1 MFLYTRIPYQKTSK
15 FLKVLL
21 WALLQHTNIS
31 LWFWPGLVRPIVYT
45 VSLFSLCFECE
56 HFIQIYW
63 AEGLKLR
70 SYIMLYNGLFLADFK
85 LIRIKIYKFFY
96 GFFHFKKRHI
106 SKKNKSEQVSNP
118 LLTRM
123 FKPILSPSFSLSFSF
138 YLSQTT
144 GKPLDLQRCSS
155 LILFSRFVNRF
166 IYPTGWGRNLRK
178 QIVFTRLLYK
188 DRKNWKAWKK
198 SSKNCFKKKY
208 LFIWWAISVFNF
220 GNITDNLNHL
230 DLHFISDNK
239 KLSFGFMEMS

>member
-1 MFLYTRIPYQKTSK
+1 MEISSLVRPPSPKNFRFPNLDSVFFSESTTPLTAAPDNKKNQWYLISKTTASTISAMFLYTRIPYQKTSK

-63 AEGLKLR
+63 AKGLKLR
-70 SYIMLYNGLFLADFK
+70 SYIMLFNGLFLADFK

-123 FKPILSPSFSLSFSF
+123 LKPILSPPFSLSPS
-138 YLSQTT
+138 LSISL
-144 GKPLDLQRCSS
+144 KPL
-155 LILFSRFVNRF
+155 
-166 IYPTGWGRNLRK
+166 G
-178 QIVFTRLLYK
+178 
-188 DRKNWKAWKK
+188 
-198 SSKNCFKKKY
+198 
-208 LFIWWAISVFNF
+208 
-220 GNITDNLNHL
+220 NHL
-230 DLHFISDNK
+230 ICNAVPP
-239 KLSFGFMEMS
+239 

>member
-1 MFLYTRIPYQKTSK
+1 
-15 FLKVLL
+15 
-21 WALLQHTNIS
+21 
-31 LWFWPGLVRPIVYT
+31 
-45 VSLFSLCFECE
+45 
-56 HFIQIYW
+56 
-63 AEGLKLR
+63 
-70 SYIMLYNGLFLADFK
+70 MLYNGLFLADFK

-123 FKPILSPSFSLSFSF
+123 LKPILSPPFSLSFSF

-188 DRKNWKAWKK
+188 DRKNRKAWKK
-198 SSKNCFKKKY
+198 SSKNCKKKNIY
-208 LFIWWAISVFNF
+208 LFDELFLFNF

>member
-1 MFLYTRIPYQKTSK
+1 MFLYTRIPYQKTSQ
-15 FLKVLL
+15 FLKILL

-63 AEGLKLR
+63 AKGLKLR

-123 FKPILSPSFSLSFSF
+123 LKPILSPPFSLSPS
-138 YLSQTT
+138 LSISL
-144 GKPLDLQRCSS
+144 KPL
-155 LILFSRFVNRF
+155 
-166 IYPTGWGRNLRK
+166 G
-178 QIVFTRLLYK
+178 
-188 DRKNWKAWKK
+188 
-198 SSKNCFKKKY
+198 
-208 LFIWWAISVFNF
+208 
-220 GNITDNLNHL
+220 NHL
-230 DLHFISDNK
+230 ICNAVPP
-239 KLSFGFMEMS
+239 

>member
-1 MFLYTRIPYQKTSK
+1 MFLYTRIPYQKTSE

-63 AEGLKLR
+63 AKGLKLR

-123 FKPILSPSFSLSFSF
+123 LKPILSPPFSLSLLLF
-138 YLSQTT
+138 LSLSNHWETT
-144 GKPLDLQRCSS
+144 WSAT
-155 LILFSRFVNRF
+155 LFLLNF
-166 IYPTGWGRNLRK
+166 I
-178 QIVFTRLLYK
+178 FTI
-188 DRKNWKAWKK
+188 
-198 SSKNCFKKKY
+198 C
-208 LFIWWAISVFNF
+208 
-220 GNITDNLNHL
+220 
-230 DLHFISDNK
+230 
-239 KLSFGFMEMS
+239 

>member
-63 AEGLKLR
+63 AKGLKLR
-70 SYIMLYNGLFLADFK
+70 SYIMLFNGLFLADFK

-138 YLSQTT
+138 YLSNHWETT
-144 GKPLDLQRCSS
+144 WSAT
-155 LILFSRFVNRF
+155 LFLLNF
-166 IYPTGWGRNLRK
+166 I
-178 QIVFTRLLYK
+178 FTI
-188 DRKNWKAWKK
+188 
-198 SSKNCFKKKY
+198 C
-208 LFIWWAISVFNF
+208 
-220 GNITDNLNHL
+220 
-230 DLHFISDNK
+230 
-239 KLSFGFMEMS
+239 

>member
-1 MFLYTRIPYQKTSK
+1 MEISSLVRPPSPKNFRFPNLDSVFFSESTTPLTAAPDNQKTSDTWSVKLKRQQSVLCFSTPVSPTKKTSK

-63 AEGLKLR
+63 AKGLKLR
-70 SYIMLYNGLFLADFK
+70 SYIMLFNGLFLADFK

-123 FKPILSPSFSLSFSF
+123 LKPILSPSFSLSPS
-138 YLSQTT
+138 LSISL
-144 GKPLDLQRCSS
+144 KPL
-155 LILFSRFVNRF
+155 
-166 IYPTGWGRNLRK
+166 G
-178 QIVFTRLLYK
+178 
-188 DRKNWKAWKK
+188 
-198 SSKNCFKKKY
+198 
-208 LFIWWAISVFNF
+208 
-220 GNITDNLNHL
+220 NHL
-230 DLHFISDNK
+230 IYNAVPP
-239 KLSFGFMEMS
+239 

>member
-1 MFLYTRIPYQKTSK
+1 MEISSLVRPPSPKNFRFPNLDSVFFSESTTPLTAAPDNKKNQWYLISKTKASTISAMFLYTRIPYQKTSK

-63 AEGLKLR
+63 AKGLKLR
-70 SYIMLYNGLFLADFK
+70 SYIMLFNGLFLADFK

-123 FKPILSPSFSLSFSF
+123 LKPILSPPFSLSPS
-138 YLSQTT
+138 LSISL
-144 GKPLDLQRCSS
+144 KPL
-155 LILFSRFVNRF
+155 
-166 IYPTGWGRNLRK
+166 G
-178 QIVFTRLLYK
+178 
-188 DRKNWKAWKK
+188 
-198 SSKNCFKKKY
+198 
-208 LFIWWAISVFNF
+208 
-220 GNITDNLNHL
+220 NHL
-230 DLHFISDNK
+230 ICNAVPP
-239 KLSFGFMEMS
+239 

>member
-1 MFLYTRIPYQKTSK
+1 MEISSLVRPPSPKNFRFPNLDSVFFSESTTPLTAAPDNKKNQWYLISKTTASTISAMFLYTRIPYQKTSK

-21 WALLQHTNIS
+21 WALLQHTHIS

-63 AEGLKLR
+63 AKGLKLR
-70 SYIMLYNGLFLADFK
+70 SYIMLFNGLFLADFK

-123 FKPILSPSFSLSFSF
+123 LKPILSPPFSLSPS
-138 YLSQTT
+138 LSISL
-144 GKPLDLQRCSS
+144 KPL
-155 LILFSRFVNRF
+155 
-166 IYPTGWGRNLRK
+166 G
-178 QIVFTRLLYK
+178 
-188 DRKNWKAWKK
+188 
-198 SSKNCFKKKY
+198 
-208 LFIWWAISVFNF
+208 
-220 GNITDNLNHL
+220 NHL
-230 DLHFISDNK
+230 ICNAVPP
-239 KLSFGFMEMS
+239 